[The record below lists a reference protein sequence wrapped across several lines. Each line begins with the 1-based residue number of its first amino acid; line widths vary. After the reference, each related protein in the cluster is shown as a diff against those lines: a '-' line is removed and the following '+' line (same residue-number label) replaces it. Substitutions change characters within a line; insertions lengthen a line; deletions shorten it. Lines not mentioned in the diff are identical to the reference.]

1 MSMRKRFI
9 WIFAVGVVASFSC
22 FDQAFCQR
30 QTAPSLF
37 SDHRAN
43 QVGDIV
49 TILIVEYSSASSEA
63 NSKTSK
69 NSDHGVSATGGA
81 KSDAYLPLY
90 GLRGQ
95 LKNGFDNEAATSR
108 KGSLTAKITA
118 TISEVTANGNFVV
131 KGAREVLVNGEKE
144 SISISGTVR
153 PQDIDSDNTIY
164 SYNMADAKI
173 AYNGKGLVDRGQ
185 KPGIIDKLLGW
196 IF

>member
-1 MSMRKRFI
+1 MIKTFLCVP
-9 WIFAVGVVASFSC
+9 ALVVVVSTFYC
-22 FDQAFCQR
+22 NQAFCQQ
-30 QTAPSLF
+30 QTVPSLF

-43 QVGDIV
+43 RVGDIV

-118 TISEVTANGNFVV
+118 SISEVAANGTLVV

-153 PQDIDSDNTIY
+153 PEDINSDNSIY

-173 AYNGKGLVDRGQ
+173 SYSGKGLVDRGQ